1 MIGRDQVTITMP
13 PVDCDQI
20 DCSSFF
26 FCSASLRDV
35 FLLRKRE
42 EEEDKL
48 LYVIVGKSVAINE
61 LSIDLLI
68 KNLIS
73 LIFVARPLSSILLAH
88 NRGAPTARE
97 IYYSFTKN
105 PSISS
110 IFFRRTLPDFEVE
123 LTQFA
128 AALALAVHFSGD
140 AGDRQRDVTFH

>member
-1 MIGRDQVTITMP
+1 MP

-20 DCSSFF
+20 DCSSSFF

-88 NRGAPTARE
+88 NRGGGA
-97 IYYSFTKN
+97 
-105 PSISS
+105 
-110 IFFRRTLPDFEVE
+110 D
-123 LTQFA
+123 
-128 AALALAVHFSGD
+128 G
-140 AGDRQRDVTFH
+140 